1 VKSRIGTMRRKE
13 IWMRI
18 IVLNIIVAAGE
29 QIEDGMRV
37 AS

>member
-1 VKSRIGTMRRKE
+1 MRRKE

-37 AS
+37 AG

>member
-1 VKSRIGTMRRKE
+1 MRRKE